1 MSDLYY
7 NEESYYSEENTC
19 NSKAF
24 PSTILQL
31 LQFEPE
37 QKKICGNESHEK
49 ETKLIHA
56 LAANL
61 LHTRI
66 GNFKGSTKE
75 VDFHLWESARLLAT
89 CFVYR
94 ALSN

>member
-19 NSKAF
+19 NSEGF

-37 QKKICGNESHEK
+37 QKKMCGNESLEK
-49 ETKLIHA
+49 
-56 LAANL
+56 
-61 LHTRI
+61 
-66 GNFKGSTKE
+66 
-75 VDFHLWESARLLAT
+75 
-89 CFVYR
+89 
-94 ALSN
+94 

>member
-7 NEESYYSEENTC
+7 NEESYYSKENTC
-19 NSKAF
+19 ISEGF

-37 QKKICGNESHEK
+37 QKKMCGNESLEK

-66 GNFKGSTKE
+66 GNLKGSTKE
-75 VDFHLWESARLLAT
+75 VDFHSWEFARLLAT
-89 CFVYR
+89 RVIYR
-94 ALSN
+94 ALST